1 MSRIEKRLADL
12 KARQEAGT
20 YTLCPRCG
28 RDTMKASL
36 YTNATSRLADIMV
49 CDECG
54 MNEAKLAWMR
64 NPGTLYNWASLQ
76 PIRPRPDFKD
86 LTCEQAWEHIRTEQA
101 ATIRS
106 FYDRHQQGEPNEELR
121 FEALETLQGLSQ
133 IWLEPFHLRYRAL
146 DAVLVV
152 QFKSTGNGMELVAAL
167 AEE

>member
-1 MSRIEKRLADL
+1 MNRIEKRLADL

-54 MNEAKLAWMR
+54 INEAKLAWMR
-64 NPGTLYNWASLQ
+64 NPDTLYIWAGLQ
-76 PIRPRPDFKD
+76 PVRPQPDFKD
-86 LTCEQAWEHIRTEQA
+86 LTCEQAWERIRTEQA
-101 ATIRS
+101 VMIRN
-106 FYDRHQQGEPNEELR
+106 FYDRNQQGESSDELR

-133 IWLEPFHLRYRAL
+133 IWLKPFYLRYQAL

-152 QFKSTGNGMELVAAL
+152 QFKSTRNGKELVAAI